1 MMMNSKQT
9 QTTLATSSGVRFGTH
24 VPERRRHVD
33 IDREAFLEKFPAF
46 GLTPDFFNM
55 GMMDD
60 DGNFCQLKGF
70 DGNCAIV
77 EKCRRRNGKY
87 TSERALVPFEYAVQ
101 MMLNMAESELDD
113 VKGDEITQI
122 DTAGFCF
129 DASLSDSDKA
139 TKREL
144 MAELKERIETLEN
157 ALTIYNGY
165 MDNVAKEMGL
175 PYRCGCKIGDS
186 IFEFVSYREDNI
198 KAPYVLENISRAG
211 RSKRFSNV
219 SFQTL
224 LKRAKTFANEEDC
237 TVEID
242 FAAVVEMSSSAIEDV
257 DLRDRDNI
265 EDDGQTLL
273 LFA

>member
-1 MMMNSKQT
+1 MMMNSKQK
-9 QTTLATSSGVRFGTH
+9 QTLATSSGVRFGTH
-24 VPERRRHVD
+24 VPERRRHVVD
-33 IDREAFLEKFPAF
+33 VDRESFLEKFPSF

-55 GMMDD
+55 GMIDN
-60 DGNFCQLKGF
+60 DGCFCQLKGF

-77 EKCRRRNGKY
+77 EKFRRRSGKY

-101 MMLNMAESELDD
+101 MMLDMAASELEDI
-113 VKGDEITQI
+113 KEIAGI
-122 DTAGFCF
+122 NTAGFCF

-144 MAELKERIETLEN
+144 VAELKERIETLEN
-157 ALTIYNGY
+157 ALTVYNGY
-165 MDNVAKEMGL
+165 MDNVAEEMGL

-211 RSKRFSNV
+211 RNKRFINV

-224 LKRAKTFANEEDC
+224 LIRAKIFAQEEDC
-237 TVEID
+237 AVEID

-257 DLRDRDNI
+257 DLGDRDNV

-273 LFA
+273 FA

>member
-1 MMMNSKQT
+1 MMNSKQK
-9 QTTLATSSGVRFGTH
+9 QTLATSSGVRFGTH
-24 VPERRRHVD
+24 IPEKRRHVD
-33 IDREAFLEKFPAF
+33 VDKEAFLEKFPAF

-55 GMMDD
+55 GMIDS
-60 DGNFCQLKGF
+60 DGCFCQLKGF

-77 EKCRRRNGKY
+77 KKCRRRGGKY

-101 MMLNMAESELDD
+101 MMLDMAESELEDI
-113 VKGDEITQI
+113 KGDEVTKL
-122 DTAGFCF
+122 DAAGFCF

-144 MAELKERIETLEN
+144 VAELKERIETLEN

-165 MDNVAKEMGL
+165 MDNVAEEMGL

-224 LKRAKTFANEEDC
+224 LKRAKTFAQEEDC
-237 TVEID
+237 AVGID
-242 FAAVVEMSSSAIEDV
+242 FAAVVEMSSSTIEDV
-257 DLRDRDNI
+257 DLVDRDNV